1 MQVSFE
7 KVVGLLLAAFLAA
20 GLFIIF
26 RFDGTADSGDS
37 VQHYLIAR
45 YAFGHPRLFFDH
57 WGKPFFV
64 LLSAPFAQLGFTG
77 MKLFNLL
84 AAAGAAGLAALC
96 CRRLGYA
103 HAGWA
108 ALLFICAPYSFELVF
123 SGLTEHLF
131 GLVLILSVYLALIGR
146 TAWAVVLV
154 SFLPFV
160 RSEGLVI
167 MGMWGLYLLVQGQ
180 WKRLPLLL
188 VGHVAYA
195 LAGAWAHGSP
205 LWVFNKIPYATPD
218 SVYGAGEL
226 VHFADQLF
234 YVIGPVLY
242 GLLVLGMLDMIIRR
256 KAAAEE
262 WWLILGSFLAYFT
275 AHTLFW
281 YFGIFNSMGLKR
293 VLVAMMPLVAIL
305 GLRGLNF
312 VLSWTESRKRLQ
324 HALLFLLLAGVLLFP
339 FTKNK
344 AAVDWSSAFALK
356 TDQQLAQEVAG
367 FIQGAD
373 IRTDSTTFFF
383 SHPYLSIP
391 LGLDYFQPEQ
401 RRELDRAALQS
412 LKPGDIVIWENWFA
426 VVDKGVSLEVLQ
438 SRYGLQVL
446 RNFEREGEG
455 RKEVFVVLGL
465 AHSIPQ

>member
-7 KVVGLLLAAFLAA
+7 KGTGIFLAAFLVV
-20 GLFIIF
+20 GLFIII

-45 YAFGHPRLFFDH
+45 YAFEHPRLFFDH

-64 LLSAPFAQLGFTG
+64 LLSAPFAQFGFAG

-84 AAAGAAGLAALC
+84 AAAGAAGMAALC

-103 HAGWA
+103 HAAWA
-108 ALLFICAPYSFELVF
+108 CLLFVCAPYSFELIF
-123 SGLTEHLF
+123 SGLTEHFF
-131 GLVLILSVYLALIGR
+131 GLVLILGVYLALIGR

-167 MGMWGLYLLVQGQ
+167 VGVWGLYLLVQRR
-180 WKRLPLLL
+180 WKLLPLLMA
-188 VGHVAYA
+188 GHLAYA
-195 LAGAWAHGSP
+195 LAGAWAYGSP

-218 SVYGAGEL
+218 SVYGAGQL
-226 VHFADQLF
+226 LHFADQLF

-242 GLLVLGMLDMIIRR
+242 GLLVLGILGMIIRR

-262 WWLILGSFLAYFT
+262 WWLILGSFLAYFA

-305 GLRGLNF
+305 ALGGLNF
-312 VLSWTESRKRLQ
+312 VLSWIENRKALQ
-324 HALLFLLLAGVLLFP
+324 QAALVLLLAGVLIFP

-344 AAVDWSSAFALK
+344 AAVDWGNAFTLK
-356 TDQQLAQEVAG
+356 ADQQLAQEVAG
-367 FIQGAD
+367 FIRDAD
-373 IRTDSTTFFF
+373 LRTDSTTFFF

-391 LGLDYFQPEQ
+391 LGLDYFLPEQ

-426 VVDKGVSLEVLQ
+426 VVDKGLSLEVLQ

-446 RNFEREGEG
+446 RTFEREGEG

>member
-1 MQVSFE
+1 MEVSF
-7 KVVGLLLAAFLAA
+7 KKSIGILLVAFLAI
-20 GLFIIF
+20 GVFIVLC
-26 RFDGTADSGDS
+26 FDGTADSGDS

-45 YAFGHPRLFFDH
+45 YAFEHPRLFFDH

-64 LLSAPFAQLGFTG
+64 LLSAPFAQLGFAG
-77 MKLFNLL
+77 IKLFNLL
-84 AAAGAAGLAALC
+84 AAIGSAGLTALC

-103 HAGWA
+103 HAAWA
-108 ALLFICAPYSFELVF
+108 GLLFICAPYSFELIF

-146 TAWAVVLV
+146 TAWAVALV
-154 SFLPFV
+154 SLLPFI

-167 MGMWGLYLLVQGQ
+167 MGMWGLYLLAQGR
-180 WKRLPLLL
+180 WKLLPLLL

>member
-7 KVVGLLLAAFLAA
+7 KGTGIFLAAFLAV
-20 GLFIIF
+20 GLFIIL

-45 YAFGHPRLFFDH
+45 YAFEHPRLFFDH

-64 LLSAPFAQLGFTG
+64 LLSAPFAQFGFAG

-84 AAAGAAGLAALC
+84 AAAGSAGLAALC

-103 HAGWA
+103 HAAWA
-108 ALLFICAPYSFELVF
+108 CVLFICAPYSFELVF

-131 GLVLILSVYLALIGR
+131 GLVLILGVYLALIGH
-146 TAWAVVLV
+146 TAWAMALV

-167 MGMWGLYLLVQGQ
+167 MGVWGLYLLAQGR
-180 WKRLPLLL
+180 WRLLPLLMA
-188 VGHVAYA
+188 GHLAYA
-195 LAGAWAHGSP
+195 FAGAWAHGSP

-218 SVYGAGEL
+218 SVYGAGQL
-226 VHFADQLF
+226 LHFADQLF

-242 GLLVLGMLDMIIRR
+242 GLLALGMLGMIIRR
-256 KAAAEE
+256 KSTAEE
-262 WWLILGSFLAYFT
+262 QWLILGSFLAYFM

-293 VLVAMMPLVAIL
+293 VLVAVMPLISIL
-305 GLRGLNF
+305 ALGGLNF
-312 VLSWTESRKRLQ
+312 VLSWMENRKALQ
-324 HALLFLLLAGVLLFP
+324 QAVFVLVLAGVLIFP

-344 AAVDWSSAFALK
+344 AAVDWGNAFTLK
-356 TDQQLAQEVAG
+356 ADQQLAQKVAA
-367 FIQGAD
+367 FIQEAN

-391 LGLDYFQPEQ
+391 LGLDYFEPEQ
-401 RRELDRAALQS
+401 RRELDSAALQF
-412 LKPGDIVIWENWFA
+412 LKPGDIVVWENWFA
-426 VVDKGVSLEVLQ
+426 VVDKGVSLEELGE
-438 SRYGLQVL
+438 RYGLQAL
-446 RNFEREGEG
+446 SRFKRKKEERE
-455 RKEVFVVLGL
+455 EVFVVLWL
-465 AHSIPQ
+465 AQL